1 MRDIIRILVTLVLVV
16 IISILPILSNKNKFK
31 IKLAVSGMI
40 NKIIIFAIVCL
51 ATLEDKVIGLLL
63 LILTFSALNLNISKD
78 NHIEGFTNYYKG
90 Y

>member
-16 IISILPILSNKNKFK
+16 IISILPSLSNKNKFK

-40 NKIIIFAIVCL
+40 NKIIIFSIVCL

-63 LILTFSALNLNISKD
+63 LILTFSALNLNISKE

>member
-1 MRDIIRILVTLVLVV
+1 MRDIIRILVTLALVI
-16 IISILPILSNKNKFK
+16 IISILPRLSNKNKFK

-78 NHIEGFTNYYKG
+78 NHIEGFTNYYKS